1 MPTKVPY
8 EYYSTV
14 ALETELRDVRNMLYL
29 VNNMQKPDN
38 FTYIDVKNL
47 INYLT
52 VLKESIELQ
61 LKERKEEVQ
70 S

>member
-14 ALETELRDVRNMLYL
+14 ALETELRDVKNMLYL

-38 FTYIDVKNL
+38 FTYIDVRNL
-47 INYLT
+47 INHLT
-52 VLKESIELQ
+52 ILKESIELQ

-70 S
+70 A

>member
-14 ALETELRDVRNMLYL
+14 ALETELRDVKNMLYL

-52 VLKESIELQ
+52 ILKESIEIQ

-70 S
+70 A